1 MTPQIPQAPKALP
14 LKDIKPIVEVPD
26 HSLWLFAGI
35 VAAGVIAV
43 LLLILWGVRL
53 RRKRIDRRRAEAL
66 RRLNAI
72 DWNDTKQAVYDFS
85 FLGQFVVSDKTRAQ
99 FEALQEALEP
109 YKYRKTV
116 PELPQELKT
125 KMQTFIKEARRG

>member
-1 MTPQIPQAPKALP
+1 MTPQIPQAAKALP

-26 HSLWLFAGI
+26 HSLWLFAGL

-43 LLLILWGVRL
+43 LLLILWGIHL

-72 DWNDTKQAVYDFS
+72 DWSDTKKAAYDFS
-85 FLGQFVVSDKTRAQ
+85 FLGQFVVTEKTKAQ
-99 FEALQEALEP
+99 FEALQAALEP
-109 YKYRKTV
+109 YKYRKAV

-125 KMQTFIKEARRG
+125 KMRTFIKEARRG